1 MIVVDTNVVAWL
13 FMPSDR
19 TDDARALLRRDP
31 DWKVPLLWRS
41 EFRNVLAVAH
51 RAGRC
56 DLATAMRRARE
67 AEELLTGAEYAV
79 ESEGVLRLVA
89 ASTCSAYDCEFV
101 ALADDL
107 GVPLVTG
114 DRRLQRDFPDVAWSP
129 ERFLGGA

>member
-19 TDDARALLRRDP
+19 TEEARALLRRDP

-41 EFRNVLAVAH
+41 EFRNVLALAH

-79 ESEGVLRLVA
+79 ESGRVLRLAA
-89 ASTCSAYDCEFV
+89 ASRCSAYDCEFV
-101 ALADDL
+101 TLADDL

-114 DRRLQRDFPDVAWSP
+114 DGQVQREFPDIARSP
-129 ERFLGGA
+129 ERFLAGA

>member
-19 TDDARALLRRDP
+19 TEDARAVLRRDP
-31 DWKVPLLWRS
+31 DWRVPLLWRS

-51 RAGRC
+51 RVGRC
-56 DLATAMRRARE
+56 DLASAMRRARE

-89 ASTCSAYDCEFV
+89 ASRCSAYDCEFV

-114 DRRLQRDFPDVAWSP
+114 DRQLQRDFPDVAWSP